1 MAKTAQELLNQNNV
15 NKGITTGLDSEATV
29 KPQPSKDFNSWSNKT
44 DGANPESPS
53 TNNATR
59 REKYGISQGT
69 TVPESTK
76 IGAYDTVSPV
86 ISTDRWTTP
95 DSDSWNQYTWYIK
108 KISGNSFITTEYD
121 KLRKEIED
129 SLRAKGIDTTK
140 EVYGSM
146 ITDYVNKAIQAE
158 YDMWALSAQ
167 MSGLTDTQA
176 YNVKLVDTLTKETW
190 AGLAQGKSVKEI
202 AEALWQDEWVIQKI
216 AQGKHAELIQLS
228 QEYEDE
234 QMRKYLRYKEDLDT
248 QMARNI
254 TQYQNAKTNLDYQF
268 NSAMS
273 TLKNSLF
280 DAEWTARGT
289 AAWLWMTGTSYLLDR
304 IQNQYNNQMTDLQ
317 NTYEYQSANAQIAIN
332 NALEDYTTNVKR
344 YMEDYSTAIKEIQ
357 SYVYDNYLKLSNQML
372 SAADQLKALSQVK
385 ANVEE
390 MKANAIVSAAAAL
403 EDWNTALYNFIA
415 NTYWLD
421 SADFTTHQFTNAEL
435 GRTSSSTIWND
446 TNNLWHILASDDWT
460 RIWTYRSANGYTY
473 NVYATR
479 EDWLL
484 ATQWLLQRAYYGK
497 TLKEAAQKWI
507 WQGKDISWA
516 VAVLKELWLDPN
528 AILSDENVRKF
539 MEAIGRREWT
549 IKKGET
555 LDDWV
560 KWWKDLSWY
569 WTSSN
574 WWESTWWNYD
584 KAYTKDY
591 DRYLTNWRDSFKK
604 STQEALI
611 QQFWSMDNFIKNAQE
626 YSESVIQPQQA
637 QTFQSSLDILVEFNK
652 AWNKLNDRQKWTV
665 KKLWVKDS
673 YQNWFYSD
681 EVNNAVN
688 LYKQLMAQWFIQNII
703 DSKKKWA
710 TYGPLSDNE
719 WGKIQDAYSSMKLN
733 APEYVQG
740 YIDYMMYDLSTAI
753 TELWWT
759 PDIESWLQRDI
770 SSLYNNSNSQSVFN
784 TPGSA
789 YTWAGSVNSWTN
801 SQWAYQSWTVNT
813 WATQMW

>member
-1 MAKTAQELLNQNNV
+1 MAKNQQNGLAQN
-15 NKGITTGLDSEATV
+15 LDSEAT
-29 KPQPSKDFNSWSNKT
+29 KNSQPNKLFIPGARNIPGADPEQPSI
-44 DGANPESPS
+44 
-53 TNNATR
+53 NNATR
-59 REKYGISQGT
+59 REQYAIETQGS

-95 DSDSWNQYTWYIK
+95 DSDSRNQYTWYIK
-108 KISGNSFITTEYD
+108 KLKGNSFITTEYD

-140 EVYGSM
+140 EIYGSM

-176 YNVKLVDTLTKETW
+176 YNVKLIDTLTKETW
-190 AGLAQGKSVKEI
+190 AALAQWKSIPEI
-202 AEALWQDEWVIQKI
+202 AQALGQDERVIQKI

-234 QMRKYLRYKEDLDT
+234 QMRKYIRYKEDLDT
-248 QMARNI
+248 QIARNI

-304 IQNQYNNQMTDLQ
+304 IQNQYNNQMMDLQ

-357 SYVYDNYLKLSNQML
+357 SYVYDNYLRLSSQML

-390 MKANAIVSAAAAL
+390 MKANAIVSAAASL
-403 EDWNTALYNFIA
+403 EDWNTALYNLIA

-421 SADFTTHQFTNAEL
+421 STDFTTHQFTNAEL

-460 RIWTYRSANGYTY
+460 RIWTYKSANGYTY

-497 TLKEAAQKWI
+497 TLKQAAQKWI

-516 VAVLKELWLDPN
+516 LSVLKQLWLDPN

-549 IKKGET
+549 IKAGET

-560 KWWKDLSWY
+560 KWWKNLSWY
-569 WTSSN
+569 WTWTWLV
-574 WWESTWWNYD
+574 WWEWTTWYNENY
-584 KAYTKDY
+584 TEDY
-591 DRYLTNWRDSFKK
+591 DTYLKKWTDWFKK
-604 STQEALI
+604 ASQDALI
-611 QQFWSMDNFIKNAQE
+611 QKFGSWDNFVANAKAYQKVKTKQDAATMLDSLKTMQDLRNAWWE
-626 YSESVIQPQQA
+626 LSAPQKA
-637 QTFQSSLDILVEFNK
+637 ELWTIWLTAWWENWLTALSNLWWWDISDVYAKFN
-652 AWNKLNDRQKWTV
+652 TV
-665 KKLWVKDS
+665 S
-673 YQNWFYSD
+673 
-681 EVNNAVN
+681 
-688 LYKQLMAQWFIQNII
+688 AQWFIDTLVQ
-703 DSKKKWA
+703 SKKNWA
-710 TYGPLSDNE
+710 AYGQLSDAE
-719 WGKIQDAYSSMKLN
+719 WSKINKARSELTLRNPGKFDNVLWNMISNIYSNLK
-733 APEYVQG
+733 
-740 YIDYMMYDLSTAI
+740 
-753 TELWWT
+753 ELWYS
-759 PDIESWLQRDI
+759 DEEI
-770 SSLYNNSNSQSVFN
+770 SSYLWSTNTQINITSNLSFPNSV
-784 TPGSA
+784 A
-789 YTWAGSVNSWTN
+789 TWAWNNVWFVDF
-801 SQWAYQSWTVNT
+801 QAYNQ
-813 WATQMW
+813 

>member
-86 ISTDRWTTP
+86 VSTDRWTTP

-108 KISGNSFITTEYD
+108 KIKGNSFITTEYD

-140 EVYGSM
+140 EVYGDM

-176 YNVKLVDTLTKETW
+176 YNVKLVDTLVKETW
-190 AGLAQGKSVKEI
+190 AALAQGKSVKEI
-202 AEALWQDEWVIQKI
+202 AQALGQDERVIQKI

-234 QMRKYLRYKEDLDT
+234 QMRKYIRYKEDLDT
-248 QMARNI
+248 QIARNI

-289 AAWLWMTGTSYLLDR
+289 AAWLWMTWTSYLLDR
-304 IQNQYNNQMTDLQ
+304 IQNQYNNQMMDLQ

-357 SYVYDNYLKLSNQML
+357 SYVYDNYLRLSNQML

-403 EDWNTALYNFIA
+403 EDWNTSLYNYIRNA
-415 NTYWLD
+415 YGLEDLTV
-421 SADFTTHQFTNAEL
+421 HQFTDSEL
-435 GRTSSSTIWND
+435 NRSNFDNTGQATNSLWN
-446 TNNLWHILASDDWT
+446 ILNSNDWIRIGTYT
-460 RIWTYRSANGYTY
+460 RIVDWKPYTY

-479 EDWLL
+479 EDWIRAAKQLL
-484 ATQWLLQRAYYGK
+484 HSSRYRGKTMKQIAQTWTWNSNPSTAWKVIEEEWLKLTDTLSEDNIDKLLVAIWRWEWTMRKWQTLEERASEWQDLSSYAPTVGTTSEWLDTYTEWYEEDYKNFLANWTDWFKKASQDILTKKFGSWSNFVANAKAYQKVMTAENAETIMDSLASFQELQDTWNSIWPAAQTMLKTEAWQWIWNFWSSSMIKARLSKKGIWANEAWAISHFMALFNNIRAKWFIDTLINSKTKWAAYGQLSDAEWAKITDAWSALSLKDPLNFSNTIQKDFINPLTKKLREWWYTDDQISEYISSINLNPQQNSSVFSTQWRYG
-497 TLKEAAQKWI
+497 
-507 WQGKDISWA
+507 
-516 VAVLKELWLDPN
+516 
-528 AILSDENVRKF
+528 
-539 MEAIGRREWT
+539 
-549 IKKGET
+549 
-555 LDDWV
+555 
-560 KWWKDLSWY
+560 
-569 WTSSN
+569 
-574 WWESTWWNYD
+574 
-584 KAYTKDY
+584 
-591 DRYLTNWRDSFKK
+591 
-604 STQEALI
+604 
-611 QQFWSMDNFIKNAQE
+611 
-626 YSESVIQPQQA
+626 
-637 QTFQSSLDILVEFNK
+637 
-652 AWNKLNDRQKWTV
+652 
-665 KKLWVKDS
+665 
-673 YQNWFYSD
+673 
-681 EVNNAVN
+681 
-688 LYKQLMAQWFIQNII
+688 
-703 DSKKKWA
+703 
-710 TYGPLSDNE
+710 
-719 WGKIQDAYSSMKLN
+719 
-733 APEYVQG
+733 
-740 YIDYMMYDLSTAI
+740 
-753 TELWWT
+753 
-759 PDIESWLQRDI
+759 
-770 SSLYNNSNSQSVFN
+770 
-784 TPGSA
+784 
-789 YTWAGSVNSWTN
+789 SWTQIN
-801 SQWAYQSWTVNT
+801 PIPWQ
-813 WATQMW
+813 

>member
-86 ISTDRWTTP
+86 VSTDRWTTS

-129 SLRAKGIDTTK
+129 SLKAKGIDTTK

-190 AGLAQGKSVKEI
+190 AWLAQGKSVKEI
-202 AEALWQDEWVIQKI
+202 AEALGQDERVIQKI

-248 QMARNI
+248 QIARNI

-304 IQNQYNNQMTDLQ
+304 IQNQYNNQMMDLQ
-317 NTYEYQSANAQIAIN
+317 NTYDYQSANAQIAIN

-357 SYVYDNYLKLSNQML
+357 SYVYDNYLRLSNQML
-372 SAADQLKALSQVK
+372 SAADQLKALSQIK

-390 MKANAIVSAAAAL
+390 MKANAIISAAAAL
-403 EDWNTALYNFIA
+403 EDWNTNLYNLIA

-421 SADFTTHQFTNAEL
+421 STDFTTHQFTNSEL

-460 RIWTYRSANGYTY
+460 RIWTYKSANGYTY

-516 VAVLKELWLDPN
+516 IAVLKELWLDPN
-528 AILSDENVRKF
+528 AVLSDENVRKF
-539 MEAIGRREWT
+539 MEAIWRREWT

-560 KWWKDLSWY
+560 KWWKDLSAYASTVGTTSEWLDTYTEWY
-569 WTSSN
+569 EEDYRNFLANWTDWFKKASQDILANKFGS
-574 WWESTWWNYD
+574 WNNFVANA
-584 KAYTKDY
+584 KAYQKVMTAENAE
-591 DRYLTNWRDSFKK
+591 TIMDSLSSF
-604 STQEALI
+604 QELQDTWNSIWPAAQTMLKTEAWQWI
-611 QQFWSMDNFIKNAQE
+611 WNFWSSSMIKARLSKKGIWANEAWAISHFMALFNNIRAKWFIDTLINSKTKWAAYGQLSDAEWAKITDAWSALSLKDPLNFSNTIQKDFINPLTKKLREWWYTDDQISE
-626 YSESVIQPQQA
+626 YISSINLNPQQ
-637 QTFQSSLDILVEFNK
+637 
-652 AWNKLNDRQKWTV
+652 
-665 KKLWVKDS
+665 
-673 YQNWFYSD
+673 
-681 EVNNAVN
+681 
-688 LYKQLMAQWFIQNII
+688 
-703 DSKKKWA
+703 
-710 TYGPLSDNE
+710 
-719 WGKIQDAYSSMKLN
+719 
-733 APEYVQG
+733 
-740 YIDYMMYDLSTAI
+740 
-753 TELWWT
+753 
-759 PDIESWLQRDI
+759 
-770 SSLYNNSNSQSVFN
+770 NSNVFN
-784 TPGSA
+784 TQWRYG
-789 YTWAGSVNSWTN
+789 SWTQI
-801 SQWAYQSWTVNT
+801 SPIPWQ
-813 WATQMW
+813 